1 MSPIAIADESGRAEQ
16 QMELSIVA
24 LLRRAR
30 ERTYGRVRADS
41 LPEHTRYR
49 DDGCEVNESCLT
61 CPLPR
66 CRYDEPGGLRG
77 LVNSY
82 RDGQM
87 TEMRDKGVPVETIAE
102 RFGVSRRTVFRI
114 LGSGG
119 NQRADARPSGR
130 REARCA

>member
-1 MSPIAIADESGRAEQ
+1 LPMA
-16 QMELSIVA
+16 V
-24 LLRRAR
+24 LLRRRAG
-30 ERTYGRVRADS
+30 ERTMPEGRQTYGRVRSDS

-49 DDGCEVNESCLT
+49 DDGCEVSPSCLT

-87 TEMRDKGVPVETIAE
+87 LELRLKGAPVEALAE

-114 LGSGG
+114 LGSSPSTGLRARSG
-119 NQRADARPSGR
+119 NQR
-130 REARCA
+130 REAHCA

>member
-1 MSPIAIADESGRAEQ
+1 MPPIAIAEEFGRGEQ

-30 ERTYGRVRADS
+30 ERTMLGGKRVYERVRADS
-41 LPEHTRYR
+41 LPEHSCYR

-114 LGSGG
+114 LGSSG
-119 NQRADARPSGR
+119 NQRK
-130 REARCA
+130 EARCA

>member
-1 MSPIAIADESGRAEQ
+1 MTPVAIAERAEQ
-16 QMELSIVA
+16 QMELPVA
-24 LLRRAR
+24 VLLRRRAG
-30 ERTYGRVRADS
+30 ERTYGRVRADA

-49 DDGCEVNESCLT
+49 DDGCEVSPSCMS

-87 TEMRDKGVPVETIAE
+87 LELRLKGAPVEALAE

-114 LGSGG
+114 LGSSG
-119 NQRADARPSGR
+119 NQR
-130 REARCA
+130 REAHCA